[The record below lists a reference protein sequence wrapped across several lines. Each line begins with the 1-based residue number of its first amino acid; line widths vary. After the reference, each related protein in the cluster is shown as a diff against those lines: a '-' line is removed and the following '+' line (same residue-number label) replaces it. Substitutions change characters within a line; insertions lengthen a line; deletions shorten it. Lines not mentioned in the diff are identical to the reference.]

1 MVLNRTVSETRK
13 VISWNKAFSRVI
25 KTLRLI
31 FSTTFFMPY
40 KLCSCISFLILA
52 LVPMSCV
59 CFLKLTLSP
68 KRKPRKPTFSVL
80 LSRICL
86 NKHRSCIPCM
96 KWHYHMTPLA
106 AFLHCPSHAWGP
118 PFSLATCVNRKLQ
131 V

>member
-1 MVLNRTVSETRK
+1 MEQGL
-13 VISWNKAFSRVI
+13 FSGH
-25 KTLRLI
+25 KNPPPH
-31 FSTTFFMPY
+31 FFHYFFMPY

-96 KWHYHMTPLA
+96 KWRYHMTPLA
-106 AFLHCPSHAWGP
+106 AFLHCPSCVWDP
-118 PFSLATCVNRKLQ
+118 PFSLATCVNCAASSSCRLSSGS
-131 V
+131 